1 MLKITLRRHDA
12 PSYRTAVVTFPAAEP
27 DLQKAMDQISV
38 GITTEKLC
46 LTDAVQNDHGG
57 LQALVGTLVNAD
69 ELQYLAKRMESFG
82 KRHERRKAGG
92 GSLHRN
98 GGVRIFD
105 QIHLRHRH

>member
-69 ELQYLAKRMESFG
+69 ELQYLA
-82 KRHERRKAGG
+82 
-92 GSLHRN
+92 
-98 GGVRIFD
+98 
-105 QIHLRHRH
+105 